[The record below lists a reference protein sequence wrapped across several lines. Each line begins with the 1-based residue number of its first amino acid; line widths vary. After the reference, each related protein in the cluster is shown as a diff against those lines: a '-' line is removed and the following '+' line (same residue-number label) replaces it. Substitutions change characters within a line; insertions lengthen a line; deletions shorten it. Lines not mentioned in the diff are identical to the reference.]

1 MFRSTTPTVR
11 LNVKNQDF
19 DMSQIRVCHV
29 TMESE
34 SKLNKLIIEN
44 PIIDEEHRRIQFRL
58 TQEQTLSFNVGNIKI
73 QVKIKLTNGSVISS
87 QIVRTSMNEILEEE
101 ML

>member
-34 SKLNKLIIEN
+34 NKLNKLVIED
-44 PIIDEEHRRIQFRL
+44 PIIDVEHRRIQFRL
-58 TQEQTLSFNVGNIKI
+58 TQEQTLGFNVGNIKI